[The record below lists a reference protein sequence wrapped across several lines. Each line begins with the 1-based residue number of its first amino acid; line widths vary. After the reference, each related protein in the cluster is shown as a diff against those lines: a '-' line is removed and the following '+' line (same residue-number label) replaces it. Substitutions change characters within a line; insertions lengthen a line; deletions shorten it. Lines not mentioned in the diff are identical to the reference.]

1 MINFFKGILI
11 GIAMAAPV
19 GPLALLCIR
28 RSLTKGH
35 IEGVATGL
43 GVALADGFYAL
54 VAALGLS
61 AISLFI
67 LERKEYL
74 FMGGG
79 IMLVLLGVRALKNP
93 PSLSEDDLELE
104 KLNPKGFMTTLLQT
118 SLITLT
124 NPMTIVTFIA
134 AFSAVGFQGQQTP
147 WQATTIALGVFCGSL
162 VWFMMLALIVGYFR
176 KKVTPFVYRMIN
188 TVSGA
193 LLIAY
198 GIIFL
203 GNAARELLIKAFRSY
218 L

>member
-35 IEGVATGL
+35 LEGVATGL

-54 VAALGLS
+54 VTALGLS
-61 AISLFI
+61 AVSSFV

-93 PSLSEDDLELE
+93 PSLSEADSALE
-104 KLNPKGFMTTLLQT
+104 KLHPKGFITTLLQT

-134 AFSAVGFQGQQTP
+134 AFSAVGFEGQQTP
-147 WQATTIALGVFCGSL
+147 WQATTISLGVFSGSL
-162 VWFMMLALIVGYFR
+162 LWFILLSLTVSYFR
-176 KKVTPFVYRMIN
+176 KKVTLPVYRMIN

-193 LLIAY
+193 LLIGY
-198 GIIFL
+198 GIIVL
-203 GNAARELLIKAFRSY
+203 DDAAIELLIKAYR
-218 L
+218 